1 MARRIPPVNAPR
13 WLLAAALC
21 LAPQQRAPL
30 FATKADAVKAIAAA
44 AARAKRENRR
54 VLVEWGANWCS
65 WCKML
70 QELFETDPKVR
81 RTVLYEYEVVRVDVG
96 RFDRN
101 LELAASYGVDFTSG
115 IGIPYLSILDAD
127 GKLVANQDTSTLERK
142 EIGKKGH
149 DPEKVL
155 DVLARNQAPYL
166 QADAVL
172 AAALAAADADGKRV
186 LVWFGAPGSVEC
198 RKFEAWTSADDV
210 AGILGRDFAL
220 TKIDI
225 ERTVG
230 GKELLKGL
238 RKDEKKTLPWFAI
251 LDAQGSPIAISEPE
265 GGANVGFPSDPTE
278 IAHVGGMIH
287 KAARRI
293 TDADIDAIARSLAE
307 FREKAREDEPVP
319 EPAPEPDPAPDP
331 EKEG

>member
-1 MARRIPPVNAPR
+1 VNAPR

-21 LAPQQRAPL
+21 LAPQVPRGKAPL
-30 FATKADAVKAIAAA
+30 FATKADAVQAIAAA
-44 AARAKRENRR
+44 AVRAKRENRR

-65 WCKML
+65 WCRML

-101 LELAASYGVDFTSG
+101 LELAASYGVDFTRG

-127 GKLVANQDTSTLERK
+127 GKLVANHDTYTLERK

-166 QADAVL
+166 AADAVL
-172 AAALAAADADGKRV
+172 AAALASSGADGKRV
-186 LVWFGAPGSVEC
+186 LVWFAAPGSVEC
-198 RKFEAWTSADDV
+198 RKFEAWAGSAEV
-210 AGILGRDFAL
+210 AGILAKDFAP
-220 TKIDI
+220 TKIDV
-225 ERTVG
+225 ERTLG

-238 RKDEKKTLPWFAI
+238 RKDEKKTLPWFAV
-251 LDAQGSPIAISEPE
+251 LDAQGTPIATSEPE
-265 GGANVGFPSDPTE
+265 GGANVGFPSDPSE
-278 IAHVGGMIH
+278 IAHVADMIR
-287 KAARRI
+287 KAARTI
-293 TDADIDAIARSLAE
+293 TDADLDAVGRSLAE
-307 FREKAREDEPVP
+307 FHEKPADDGPAP
-319 EPAPEPDPAPDP
+319 EPAPEPDPDPAPDP
-331 EKEG
+331 EKDG